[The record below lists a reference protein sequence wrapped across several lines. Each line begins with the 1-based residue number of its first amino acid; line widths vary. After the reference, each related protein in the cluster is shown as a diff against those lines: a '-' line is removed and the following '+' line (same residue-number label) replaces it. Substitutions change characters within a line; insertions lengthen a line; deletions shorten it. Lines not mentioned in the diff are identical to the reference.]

1 MFFLIFNKFNFFLIN
16 LNFFFK
22 FEFLGHFRVINM
34 INYGSLTSSRIPET
48 VTKSERASK
57 LQNMKI

>member
-22 FEFLGHFRVINM
+22 FEFLGHFRVINL
-34 INYGSLTSSRIPET
+34 INYGSLTSSRES
-48 VTKSERASK
+48 VTKSKRASK
-57 LQNMKI
+57 LQNMKT